1 MLERVPIDSLK
12 LHPANPRVSDIE
24 PIKESLRVNG
34 QYRPIVANRR
44 TGHVLAGN
52 HTLKAA
58 KELGWTEIEVY
69 WVDVD
74 EHAELKILL
83 ADNRT
88 TEFGYMDPQRLLDA
102 LLQLGGDFEGTA
114 YDPGFVDALLAGVDN
129 EIEVEVDEDPTL
141 EELPRQGDTTVAIK
155 VTHSDEATLYDLSR
169 ELEER
174 GFTVQWLRPGT

>member
-1 MLERVPIDSLK
+1 MLERVPVHRLIP
-12 LHPANPRVSDIE
+12 HPANPRVSDIE

-34 QYRPIVANRR
+34 QYRPIVANKR

-52 HTLKAA
+52 HTLRAA
-58 KELGWTEIEVY
+58 IELGFEDILVY

-88 TEFGYMDPQRLLDA
+88 TEFGYMDPGRLVEA

-114 YDPGFVDALLAGVDN
+114 YDPGFLDALLATVDG
-129 EIEVEVDEDPTL
+129 EIEVEELAQGESLTL
-141 EELPRQGDTTVAIK
+141 DAPIAKAMALE
-155 VTHSDEATLYDLSR
+155 VTHEDGTLLHELAN
-169 ELEER
+169 ELEDR
-174 GFTVQWLRPGT
+174 GFDVRWLKHGT